1 MRDRLR
7 DIDAPTELIDQI
19 GGWSLQ
25 SIGQNYGDGF
35 SLDNLSKWLNKACT

>member
-7 DIDAPTELIDQI
+7 DAEAPTELIDQI

-25 SIGQNYGDGF
+25 TIGQTYGSGYE
-35 SLDNLSKWLNKACT
+35 LSSVNKWLKAACE